1 MTSDANIYS
10 NLSPGTK
17 FPSLSIIPILSPSPS
32 NAIPMSALTFLKTFS
47 FNCFKL
53 FSSVG
58 SNDDLE
64 KYHLFL
70 N

>member
-10 NLSPGTK
+10 NLSPDTK
-17 FPSLSIIPILSPSPS
+17 LPSLSTIPILSPSPS
-32 NAIPMSALTFLKTFS
+32 NAIPISALTLKTFS

-58 SNDDLE
+58 SG
-64 KYHLFL
+64 
-70 N
+70 